1 MAFAIHQHELPL
13 AIYFTY
19 GNAYV
24 SMLLYDSF
32 FDVSRKC
39 ILIFCF
45 YNCRIF
51 FPVALRVNKILQLAL
66 PTFPE

>member
-32 FDVSRKC
+32 FDVSRKYKTGSKESRSVVAYGGNG
-39 ILIFCF
+39 IDYDGREEIF
-45 YNCRIF
+45 
-51 FPVALRVNKILQLAL
+51 
-66 PTFPE
+66 

>member
-19 GNAYV
+19 GNVYV

-32 FDVSRKC
+32 FDVFRKHKTGSGESRSVVSYSGNGIDC
-39 ILIFCF
+39 
-45 YNCRIF
+45 NG
-51 FPVALRVNKILQLAL
+51 
-66 PTFPE
+66 